1 MTAEDLAHR
10 EVFRTPHVSGLRY
23 GEWLVGQ
30 TLPKVVEHMGKD
42 ADPKEIAARTMTIVN
57 EMLTRMTSE

>member
-10 EVFRTPHVSGLRY
+10 EVFRVPHSGGLMY
-23 GEWLVGQ
+23 GGWLVGQ
-30 TLPKVVEHMGKD
+30 TLPKVVEQMGKD
-42 ADPKEIAARTMTIVN
+42 ADPKEIAARTMAIVN